1 MRMRALSPTR
11 CGLCGLALGLAVFG
25 SRLAHAAAVPGAEL
39 TLSRAPA
46 AASCPDE
53 AQIARELRAN
63 ASARAESSEP
73 LELHVQLDASGSAFT
88 AQVRVSGR
96 KQGERALRA
105 EGPTCDALHDVL
117 VVSLSLLLDDDGD
130 GAPPESRP
138 RATRATPVATPL
150 TGWLTAGGA
159 GTRGLPSAWS
169 SAWYAGLALRLQ
181 RWDISLAALWAP
193 ERSVAFAPGE
203 IAVQTLAARTQGCY
217 ALSGRELR
225 VSGCAT
231 GMLATL
237 RGQAEHFTVNG
248 SERRTWL
255 LLGLGP
261 ELRWFPTRGLSL
273 GISGQLLASAGRPSF
288 SIRGLQGTAYRTD
301 ALVGW
306 LGADAAVRIW

>member
-1 MRMRALSPTR
+1 MRLRVLSPTR
-11 CGLCGLALGLAVFG
+11 CGLRALALGLAVFG
-25 SRLAHAAAVPGAEL
+25 SRLAHAAPVPGAEL

-73 LELHVQLDASGSAFT
+73 LALHVELDASGSAFT

-96 KQGERALRA
+96 KQGERSLRA

-117 VVSLSLLLDDDGD
+117 LVSLSLLLDDDSD
-130 GAPPESRP
+130 SAPPEPRS
-138 RATRATPVATPL
+138 RATWAPVVAPL
-150 TGWLTAGGA
+150 TGWLSAGGA

-169 SAWYAGLALRLQ
+169 SAWYAGLALRFQ
-181 RWDISLAALWAP
+181 RWDVALAALWAP

-225 VSGCAT
+225 VSGCAA
-231 GMLATL
+231 GILATL

-261 ELRWFPTRGLSL
+261 ELRWFPTRALSL
-273 GISGQLLASAGRPSF
+273 GISGQLLVSAGRPSF
-288 SIRGLQGTAYRTD
+288 SIRGLPGAAYRTD
-301 ALVGW
+301 PLVEW